1 MLPVQK
7 NDRLDVHIHDLT
19 HEGAGVA
26 RVDGYTLFVPN
37 ALPGETVEIVV
48 TKTNKQYGFARL
60 IDVKQASADRVEPP
74 CPIFYQCGG
83 CQLQH
88 FSYDG
93 QLRQKR
99 DRVVDAL
106 KRLGQ
111 FDVPV
116 HETIGMPEPW
126 RYRNKAQVPFKDE
139 AGRLVAGFYRP
150 RSHDIVEMKE
160 CLIQDERNDEAVQVV
175 RDVLAAHG
183 VPAYDEKTGRGV
195 IRHVMARYGYHSGE
209 LMIVLITKTTKIK
222 GVNEIVADILKRL
235 PDVTSIMQNINPDKT
250 NVILGSTNKLL
261 YGHETIE
268 DKIGGLTFTISPHSF
283 FQVNPVQTEKLY
295 GKALEYAQLTGTEQV
310 VDAYCG
316 IGTISLFL
324 ARKAAHV
331 YGVEVV
337 PEAIEDAKQNALVNE
352 IDNVTYA
359 CGAAEDVLPQWK
371 KDGINPDVIV
381 VDPPRKGCAESF
393 LETMVEMA
401 PKRIV
406 YVSCNVATQARD
418 MRYLADRGYRLVEV
432 TPVDMFPHTA
442 HVETVAWMEK
452 IEE

>member
-1 MLPVQK
+1 MLPVKK

-19 HEGAGVA
+19 HEGAGVT

-60 IDVKQASADRVEPP
+60 IDVKQASVDRVEPP

-88 FSYDG
+88 FSYEG

-99 DRVVDAL
+99 ERVVDAL
-106 KRLGQ
+106 QRLGQ

-126 RYRNKAQVPFKDE
+126 RYRNKAQVPFKQD
-139 AGRLVAGFYRP
+139 GDRLVAGFYRP

-235 PDVTSIMQNINPDKT
+235 PDVTSVMQNVNPDKT
-250 NVILGSTNKLL
+250 NVILGATNKLL

-393 LETMVEMA
+393 LETMVEMS

-418 MRYLADRGYRLVEV
+418 MRYLADRGYKLVEV

-452 IEE
+452 V